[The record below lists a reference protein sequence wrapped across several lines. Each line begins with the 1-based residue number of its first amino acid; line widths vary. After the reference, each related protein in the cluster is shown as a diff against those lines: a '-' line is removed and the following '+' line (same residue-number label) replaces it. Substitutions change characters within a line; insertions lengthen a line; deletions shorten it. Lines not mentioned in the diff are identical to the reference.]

1 MYKMAFEAIKIVEL
15 MSQLNIE
22 EFQMNQW
29 MFYFDGFGIKHLE
42 PGNGSKLEGNP
53 ASSAIS
59 EEGVDA
65 SPGLHPPSMK
75 K

>member
-29 MFYFDGFGIKHLE
+29 MLRDALNILTLIE
-42 PGNGSKLEGNP
+42 
-53 ASSAIS
+53 S
-59 EEGVDA
+59 E
-65 SPGLHPPSMK
+65 SWKPGLVLYSHDLVELLSTPFHLPA
-75 K
+75 